1 MTIKNNLQ
9 KKSEEQTVMT
19 TQDLKVL
26 KIQNWRML
34 YQNLQKQHKKCAE
47 KSELHDQTTKVH
59 IKAIADL
66 GAALDAVKAE
76 KKKEEENHSATKR
89 KLHAAELDL
98 EKEKIEH
105 EETRKDLESARAM
118 MLRISAR
125 FCPNGSF

>member
-1 MTIKNNLQ
+1 M
-9 KKSEEQTVMT
+9 MT

-47 KSELHDQTTKVH
+47 KSEMHDQTTKVH

-66 GAALDAVKAE
+66 GNALDDVKE
-76 KKKEEENHSATKR
+76 QKKKEEEKHSVTKR
-89 KLHAAELDL
+89 KLDAAELDL

-105 EETRKDLESARAM
+105 DETRRDLESARAM
-118 MLRISAR
+118 MTRLSDR
-125 FCPNGSF
+125 FCPNGTFEKSLEI